1 MSAFSDRLLEL
12 RQSRNLSQKR
22 IAQEIE
28 VDVRAYQ
35 RYEYGE
41 REPQISTFFR
51 IADFYGVSLDYL
63 AGRTDTP

>member
-12 RQSRNLSQKR
+12 RKHWGLSQKE
-22 IAQEIE
+22 IAREIG

-41 REPQISTFFR
+41 REPQISTFFCL
-51 IADFYGVSLDYL
+51 ADYYGVGLEYL

>member
-1 MSAFSDRLLEL
+1 MSAFSNRLLEL
-12 RQSRNLSQKR
+12 RQSRNVSQKK

>member
-1 MSAFSDRLLEL
+1 MSVFSDRLLEL
-12 RQSRNLSQKR
+12 RKERGLSQKE
-22 IAQEIE
+22 IAKAIG

-51 IADFYGVSLDYL
+51 LADFYSVGLEYL
-63 AGRTDTP
+63 AGRIDTP

>member
-12 RQSRNLSQKR
+12 RKSHGLSQKSV
-22 IAQEIE
+22 AKEIGT
-28 VDVRAYQ
+28 DVRVYQ

-51 IADFYGVSLDYL
+51 LADFYGVGLEYL
-63 AGRTDTP
+63 AGRSDTP